1 MQLML
6 TETELTGQ
14 KNQTMLEREARVL
27 EMLRE
32 EGYLD

>member
-6 TETELTGQ
+6 TETELTG
-14 KNQTMLEREARVL
+14 QTMLEREARVL

>member
-6 TETELTGQ
+6 TETELTGP
-14 KNQTMLEREARVL
+14 KSNTLEREARVL